1 MCSTFYAVGCVF
13 LRNAKMINCLEI
25 PHRSCKVLSDNGLLN
40 ISAEGCHYV
49 RVCLFSCG
57 SGDYWRAGSRV
68 LCKNSAATLKALR
81 TRESHDRDMV
91 PVVLKA
97 MFKEHV
103 AKLSA
108 KMLTRSNCRKTQNRC
123 CFEQYNPK

>member
-68 LCKNSAATLKALR
+68 LCKNSTI
-81 TRESHDRDMV
+81 
-91 PVVLKA
+91 
-97 MFKEHV
+97 
-103 AKLSA
+103 KLAILCIPYSIWDYIAQNSIYSA
-108 KMLTRSNCRKTQNRC
+108 FFGNLTEWA
-123 CFEQYNPK
+123 F